1 MRIYIQLAD
10 HISEVF
16 DLKIKRHTKD
26 SAFVKIF
33 KELLTQKEVK
43 KALLLGDISKTVKQ
57 ISEETGQSEQ
67 ELEEDLKSLAQK
79 GIIYEDK
86 TMDGQA
92 SYRLLPFIPGIFES
106 VGALLET
113 SKLTQ
118 YLEEYVEEMES
129 VKKEYTKKSIPVNMK
144 VNTEIV
150 SMSIDELMPYL
161 DKAKDFA
168 KMDCICRT
176 VKKERGNPCGHPIK
190 DMCMIF
196 GKFAKYYVTIGAA
209 RQATKQEMI
218 HLLYYAEEQG
228 LYHEIYPI
236 EKSKS
241 AFVCNCCTC
250 GCMFM
255 GLANRIKQV
264 TASEYMVSV
273 DQNKCDK
280 CGKCVD
286 FCPGNVFYWDGEKI
300 NTNSA
305 QCFQCDGCR
314 LVCAKQAIMR

>member
-1 MRIYIQLAD
+1 MRVYIQLAD
-10 HISEVF
+10 HISNVF
-16 DLKIKRHTKD
+16 DLKIKSHTKD

-43 KALLLGDISKTVKQ
+43 TALLLGDVKKTVTQ
-57 ISEETGQSEQ
+57 ISEEVNIPKY
-67 ELEEDLKSLAQK
+67 ELEENLKSLAKK

-86 TMDGQA
+86 TMDGES

-106 VGALLET
+106 IGALLET

-118 YLEEYVEEMES
+118 YLEEYVEEMEE
-129 VKKEYTKKSIPVNMK
+129 VKKDYTNKVISVNMK

-150 SMSIDELMPYL
+150 SMSINELMPYL
-161 DKAKDFA
+161 ERAKYFA

-196 GKFAKYYVTIGAA
+196 GEFAKYYVEIGAA
-209 RQATKQEMI
+209 RQATKQEI
-218 HLLYYAEEQG
+218 IDLLYYAEDQG

-264 TASEYMVSV
+264 TDSGHTVSV
-273 DQNKCDK
+273 DQNKCDQ

-286 FCPGNVFYWDGEKI
+286 FCPGDVFYWDGEEI
-300 NTNSA
+300 NTNSD

-314 LVCAKQAIMR
+314 LVCGKAAIIR